1 MKRRLDSR
9 KLFCRSL
16 IATAVATALAGP
28 TITWAQTAD
37 ASLRGKA
44 PADSE
49 ITAKNV
55 ATGAVRHTKAGASGS
70 YALIGLPPGTY
81 RVDAGPGTE
90 IAVTLSVGSDA
101 TVDLAAGAAEIAPQA
116 SLEEIT
122 VKSRR
127 PVEVKTSEVGDIV
140 SLYDIATVPQIT
152 RNFLEFAD
160 LVPGMAF
167 TVDANG
173 NTSLRGGAQL
183 DSSINVYI
191 DGVSQKDYVS
201 AGGGTIGQTGAQN
214 NGDPGNPFPQLA
226 IDQYKVVTS
235 NYKAE
240 FGEAASAV
248 ILAQTKSGTNEF
260 HGEMFGTFT
269 NQNLRAETPAEI
281 ASATVTDPKTPS
293 PSDEYGFAVGGPI
306 VQDALHFFV
315 TWEHKSLSEQNV
327 VFPGGGVSPAAAKA
341 VLPPSVADQFGA
353 VTNPFKEDL
362 AFGKIDFEPTSADRF
377 ELSGKLRRETQVSGA
392 SGQTAAS
399 AATQYKNNDIR
410 GNLYWQHSADRW
422 VNDARVTYQNANS
435 TTDSTNPNPQIQ
447 YVYFPN
453 SPSTSA
459 SAGLINVGG
468 PGSGLFRNAQS
479 GAGLQD
485 DFTLSDLQWLGDHTV
500 KFGGRYQGINLTTQ
514 NASSDLHDATYYYSV
529 TSAGVGAN
537 PYEVQFPNLVAGVGT
552 PKVTSK
558 DQQFGVYFQD
568 DYQMNRHLT
577 FNLGVRW
584 DYEKVP
590 AWENYVTPAAVVAA
604 LDGPFTNPNYNVP
617 TNPVGLTYKQVLALG
632 GPNYPGINID
642 DYISTGSNRKAPTDQ
657 FQPRLGFSYDI
668 MEDQSYV
675 IYGGYGRAYDRNL
688 FSTLGLETTKIALNN
703 NPQVYFPDIPGGALD
718 SFAAPSG
725 CLTAANIN
733 PVNHCYAWNP
743 AYLNPANLGSFVTSP
758 TSHEVD
764 MLNNHLK
771 SPYSDQF
778 SIGFRS
784 RLGDWNT
791 AVTLSDIKSYNTI
804 LGHWGGRYANGQIY
818 QNGAQWGA
826 QGVPGI
832 GSLILWDNGGKD
844 KDLQLGIAASKPY
857 TVESG
862 WSTTIAYT
870 FSDAYQ
876 NNSSGNAADYN
887 VNYNQYLFDYPYPNL
902 YPFVPSNAIPK
913 HRLVATYSHDA
924 PWGIV
929 VAAKLTLESPIPV
942 GGAAGCPNGQ
952 VSCTPYG
959 GSTLEV
965 SGKPRDFF
973 GYRDVDV
980 QITKNIVLPH
990 GTSAYVRL
998 DLLNVLNI
1006 YNFDSSAATWNQ
1018 SSTPPIYNT
1027 TGPILGVPFTV
1038 KLTGGLKF

>member
-1 MKRRLDSR
+1 MRRRLDSS

-28 TITWAQTAD
+28 TITWAQTVD
-37 ASLRGKA
+37 ATLRGRA
-44 PADSE
+44 PANSA

-55 ATGAVRHTKAGASGS
+55 ATGVTRHTTAGADGS
-70 YALIGLPPGTY
+70 YTLLGLPPGTY

-90 IAVTLSVGSDA
+90 IAVTLSVA
-101 TVDLAAGAAEIAPQA
+101 TDVTLDLAARGAEIAPQGT
-116 SLEEIT
+116 LEEVT
-122 VKSRR
+122 VKARR
-127 PVEVKTSEVGDIV
+127 LVEVKTSEVGDIV
-140 SLYDIATVPQIT
+140 SLYDIANVPQIT

-167 TVDANG
+167 TVDSNG

-183 DSSINVYI
+183 DTSVNVFI

-226 IDQYKVVTS
+226 IEQYKVITS

-248 ILAQTKSGTNEF
+248 VVAQTKSGTNEF

-281 ASATVTDPKTPS
+281 ASATVTNPKSPS

-306 VQDALHFFV
+306 IQDALHFFV
-315 TWEHKSLSEQNV
+315 TWEHKSLSLQNV
-327 VFPGGGVSPAAAKA
+327 VFPGGGASAATAQA
-341 VLPPSVADQFGA
+341 VLPTSVFAQFGP

-399 AATQYKNNDIR
+399 ASSQYKNNDIR
-410 GNLYWQHSADRW
+410 GDLYWQHSADRW
-422 VNDARVTYQNANS
+422 VNDARLTYQNAES
-435 TTDSTNPNPQIQ
+435 TTDSSNPNPQIQ
-447 YVYFPN
+447 YIYFPN
-453 SPSTSA
+453 SPALTA
-459 SAGLINVGG
+459 NAGLITVGG

-485 DFTLSDLQWLGDHTV
+485 DFTLSELQWLGDHTV
-500 KFGGRYQGINLTTQ
+500 KLGGRYQGINLTTQ
-514 NASSDLHDATYYYSV
+514 NASNNLHDATYYYSV
-529 TSAGVGAN
+529 TPAGVAAT
-537 PYEVQFPNLVAGVGT
+537 PYEVQFPETVAGVGS

-558 DQQFGVYFQD
+558 DKQFGVYFQD
-568 DYQMNRHLT
+568 DWKLNQHLT

-604 LDGPFTNPNYNVP
+604 LNGPFTNPNYNVP
-617 TNPVGLTYKQVLALG
+617 TTPAGLTYAQVLALG
-632 GPNYPGINID
+632 GPNYPGININN
-642 DYISTGSNRKAPTDQ
+642 YISTGKNRKAPTDQ
-657 FQPRLGFSYDI
+657 FQPRIGLSWDI
-668 MEDQSYV
+668 NEDQNYV
-675 IYGGYGRAYDRNL
+675 IFGGYGRAYDRNL

-703 NPQVYFPDIPGGALD
+703 NPQVYFPDIPAGALD
-718 SFAAPSG
+718 SFAPAG

-733 PVNHCYAWNP
+733 PTNHCYAWNP
-743 AYLNPANLGSFVTSP
+743 AYLNPANLASFVTSP

-764 MLNNHLK
+764 MLNNRLK

-791 AVTLSDIKSYNTI
+791 TVTLADIKSYNTI

-818 QNGAQWGA
+818 QGGQQWGA

-832 GSLILWDNGGKD
+832 GSLILWDNGGRD

-876 NNSSGNAADYN
+876 TNSSGNPADYN

-924 PWGIV
+924 PWGLV
-929 VAAKLTLESPIPV
+929 FAAKLTLETPIPV

-952 VSCTPYG
+952 ATCTPYG

-965 SGKPRDFF
+965 SGKPRDFL

-980 QITKNIVLPH
+980 QVTKNIKLPL
-990 GTSAYVRL
+990 GMSAYVRL
-998 DLLNVLNI
+998 DILNALNI
-1006 YNFDSSAATWNQ
+1006 HNFDSSAAVWNQ
-1018 SSTPPIYNT
+1018 SSKPPVYDT
-1027 TGPILGVPFTV
+1027 AGPIIGVPFTV
-1038 KLTGGLKF
+1038 KLTAGYKF